1 MDSSLITS
9 LIIDQLAIFGLS
21 VLAILGAI
29 ASIAIA
35 YLVYKYGKRVM
46 FDNSII
52 LGGYYLRN
60 TPIQGYNRWRSQ
72 SWNFKNKPWEKK
84 T

>member
-1 MDSSLITS
+1 MDSSSITA

-29 ASIAIA
+29 ASIALA

-60 TPIQGYNRWRSQ
+60 TPVQGYNRWRSQ
-72 SWNFKNKPWEKK
+72 SWNFKHKPWEKK